1 MIRETLRGAHWLDET
16 LKRRIGKP
24 YHVILGIGLVVSIA
38 GQVRQVVSAPTSQ
51 AGWLRAI
58 VVVVFALLLL
68 VNQLGELSDRFER
81 RRLGP

>member
-1 MIRETLRGAHWLDET
+1 MIRECLRGAHWLDAA
-16 LKRRIGKP
+16 LKRKIGKP

-38 GQVRQVVSAPTSQ
+38 GQVRQVLSAPTSQ

-68 VNQLGELSDRFER
+68 VNQLGEFSDRFER
-81 RRLGP
+81 RRSRP